1 MTGSVRRSPF
11 FQRFLEGRSDA
22 NMRFSDLRALLLRLG
37 FSERVSGSHHI
48 FRKAGVPDR
57 INLQRQGG
65 QVKPYQAR
73 QVRSVVIR
81 YELEERW

>member
-1 MTGSVRRSPF
+1 MTSPVRRSPF
-11 FQRFLEGRSDA
+11 FQSFLEGHSDA
-22 NMRFSDLRALLLRLG
+22 NIRFSDLRALLLRLG
-37 FSERVSGSHHI
+37 FTERVRGSHHI
-48 FRKAGVPDR
+48 FRRAGVPDR